1 MAENR
6 ELVFREVLPE
16 QFAALQARARA
27 AGIEMNGPE
36 GRAAQFGAEVAWK
49 YLEQEKTLTLDCL
62 RAPFFMTREA
72 VLAKIEAMARESL
85 KG

>member
-27 AGIEMNGPE
+27 AGIAMDGPA
-36 GRAAQFGAEVAWK
+36 GSAAQFGAEVVWK

-62 RAPFFMTREA
+62 RAPFFMSREA
-72 VLAKIEAMARESL
+72 VLARIDTMVRDSL